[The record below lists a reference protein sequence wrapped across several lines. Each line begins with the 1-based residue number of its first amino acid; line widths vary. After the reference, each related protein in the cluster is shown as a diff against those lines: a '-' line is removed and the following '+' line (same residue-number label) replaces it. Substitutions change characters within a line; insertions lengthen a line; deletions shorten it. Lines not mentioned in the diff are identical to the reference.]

1 MAMADPRRIPCSILI
16 PTYNGRDILEEC
28 LPSLDAEI
36 ARRGRIDE
44 LLIIDNASTDGTT
57 GFIASH
63 YPDAQVLCLPR
74 NLAIFALNQGAR
86 AASHP
91 YLFFLNNDML
101 LEPGCLD
108 ALLAGF
114 ADASVFAVTGK
125 VLQWDQ
131 RTVQAARR
139 RAVFRRGLFWPLG
152 WGGPAEH
159 APGETLYALGGQSV
173 FDRGKFLAL
182 NGIDP
187 LFSPFYHE
195 DLDVSYRAWRRG
207 WRVLYEPGAVM
218 IHKGAATA
226 GRMYSK
232 DQLRTFMQ
240 KNLFLFQWKNLHG
253 AGRAASQIAW
263 LAPRVLQAAA
273 RGDSVFLSGLTGALR
288 QLPQALRARR
298 GARRAATVPDA
309 AVLTRLN
316 PPNK

>member
-1 MAMADPRRIPCSILI
+1 MTGPRNTPCSILI
-16 PTYNGRDILEEC
+16 PTFNGRDILEEC

-44 LLIIDNASTDGTT
+44 LLIIDNASTDGTAEFVA
-57 GFIASH
+57 GS
-63 YPDAQVLCLPR
+63 YPHARVLHLEE

-86 AASHP
+86 AAAHP

-114 ADASVFAVTGK
+114 VDASIFAVTGR
-125 VLQWDQ
+125 VMQWDR

-139 RAVFRRGLFWPLG
+139 RAVFRRGLFWPLS
-152 WGGPAEH
+152 WGGPAEN

-173 FDRGKFLAL
+173 FDRAKFLSL

-226 GRMYSK
+226 GRMYSPE
-232 DQLRTFMQ
+232 QLRTFMQ

-263 LAPRVLQAAA
+263 LAPRVLAAAA
-273 RGDSVFLSGLTGALR
+273 RRDTVFLRGLAGALR
-288 QLPQALRARR
+288 QAPQALRAR
-298 GARRAATVPDA
+298 GDARRHATVPDA
-309 AVLTRLN
+309 PVLARLN
-316 PPNK
+316 PPNN